1 MLKRILVPLD
11 SSKFTTAAMRM
22 AANIANREKTS
33 EGTEVTLV
41 GLGIVDL
48 DQLPSG
54 RFSSVVDRDQIIAEA
69 EQESAELIAT
79 FRAEVGKQG
88 IPNEQIETKCLSGS
102 PFNLI
107 IRESVFSD
115 LIVMGEKCSF
125 PPVNQDYETMHN
137 LYHVASRPIILA
149 EHSIKTVE
157 TVVMAMDG
165 TAPSSRMMYHYVH
178 SNPFPKSRM
187 VLTFAKSEVEEFG
200 LENYFER
207 VEQFLTSYGL
217 NVSTHP
223 IEENMEQEIGGV
235 IEKENAQ
242 LLALGVHRDHF
253 LSWFSDPLKIRQ
265 NFTTR
270 LLRDTSTSLFVFH

>member
-11 SSKFTTAAMRM
+11 SSQFTTAAIQM
-22 AANIANREKTS
+22 AANIATREKTS

-149 EHSIKTVE
+149 EHSIKEVE

-223 IEENMEQEIGGV
+223 IEGDMEQEIGGV